1 MNLKKYMIYL
11 LPLAFVACEPEFDDV
26 KFEAGAADF
35 SRTVAVGNSLTAG
48 FQSNALSA
56 EGQINSLP
64 NIVAT
69 QLKIVGGGEFKQAI
83 LPGETGE
90 KGAGVNEQL
99 YDPRNPLPDFL
110 LPELK
115 LVPTMDCLGASS
127 VGPGFVPAGF
137 NQPPG
142 FPVPVPNSIYS
153 AAEFDMNVSA
163 DGPFNNYGIPG
174 AKVEDMNSTTF
185 SLTNPY
191 YKRMAAANETVVQA
205 AVRANPT
212 FFMLWIGN
220 NDVLGY
226 ATQGGD
232 DGTGSITAQ
241 GTFDTEYKK
250 TLDALSMT
258 NTVKGVVANIP
269 NVTSIPY
276 FSTIP
281 TGTDAITQANAD
293 TLMLLKN
300 YGGYNAGLAQA
311 AAANPA
317 FQAEADMRK
326 IEFKAGQL
334 NPFVV
339 VDPSLTAIPGLP
351 MYRQIKA
358 GEYLILT
365 TPSDSLKCAQWGT
378 AKPIPGSFHL
388 TTAELGK
395 IQTAIDGYNA
405 TIRTEASARGL
416 ALVDANAR
424 LKQLA
429 TTGININGISFTSD
443 FITGGA
449 FSLDG
454 VHPNTRGYAIIAND
468 FIKAINS
475 TYGANVPQVDVA
487 DYPTYE
493 VTR

>member
-1 MNLKKYMIYL
+1 M
-11 LPLAFVACEPEFDDV
+11 LPLAFVACEPEFDDI
-26 KFEAGAADF
+26 KFDAGSADF

-56 EGQINSLP
+56 EGQLNSLP
-64 NIVAT
+64 NIVAE
-69 QLKIVGGGEFKQAI
+69 QMKIVGGGEFKQAI

-90 KGAGVNEQL
+90 KGAGINEQL
-99 YDPRNPLPDFL
+99 YNPLDPFPEFL

-115 LVPTMDCLGASS
+115 LVPTMDCVGGSS
-127 VGPGFVPAGF
+127 VGPGLVPAGF

-142 FPVPVPNSIYS
+142 FPVPVPNAIYS

-174 AKVEDMNSTTF
+174 ATVADMNSTTF
-185 SLTNPY
+185 GLTNPY
-191 YKRMAAANETVVQA
+191 YKRMAVAGETVVQA
-205 AVRANPT
+205 AVRTNPT
-212 FFMLWIGN
+212 FFMFWIGN

-226 ATQGGD
+226 ATGGGD
-232 DGTGSITAQ
+232 GQ
-241 GTFDTEYKK
+241 GTITTQATFSTEYRKS
-250 TLDALSMT
+250 LDALT
-258 NTVKGVVANIP
+258 ANGAKGVVANIP

-281 TGTDAITQANAD
+281 VGTDAITQANAD

-317 FQAEADMRK
+317 FQAEADLRK
-326 IEFKAGQL
+326 IDFKAGQF
-334 NPFVV
+334 NYFVV
-339 VDPSLTAIPGLP
+339 EDPALTTIPGLP
-351 MYRQIKA
+351 KYRQIKQ
-358 GEYLILT
+358 GEYLILL
-365 TPSDSLKCAQWGT
+365 TPGDSLLCAQWGT
-378 AKPIPGSFHL
+378 AKPIPNNFHV
-388 TTAELGK
+388 TSAELDK
-395 IQTAIDGYNA
+395 IQVAIDGYNA
-405 TIRTEASARGL
+405 TIRTEANNRGL

-424 LKQLA
+424 LKELS
-429 TTGININGISFTSD
+429 TTGININGISFTAD

-475 TYGANVPQVDVA
+475 TYGANIPQVDVA

-493 VTR
+493 VTQ